1 MKIKKLALLL
11 PILPLLMANSP
22 APARIYPKKYDD
34 FEASYVGDEIN
45 DNYRYQIFHLKN
57 NGTGFI
63 SELDISGLEGYEYN
77 TYLSENTFNPIFD
90 DTLIGPGQELD
101 LRVKSTTPLVTIDGS
116 KLSYRSYAYIETG
129 NSEKTISGDK
139 SVSLVSSY
147 VGGFGSSYESYA
159 YQINA
164 SIEDTDTAYRYT
176 ILFKLNY
183 DGETI
188 YLKVENDSKL
198 FFYTYEEL
206 DLSKLEVIE
215 ASRIYEITNTNTY
228 YYSGCTLALAQFLL
242 RILVVFL
249 VVVLVVGSIIFLT
262 IFLPKIIRK
271 NNAKKREK
279 EIKK

>member
-1 MKIKKLALLL
+1 MKTKKLALLL

-22 APARIYPKKYDD
+22 APARIRPQKYDD

-101 LRVKSTTPLVTIDGS
+101 LRVKSTTSLVTIDGS
-116 KLSYRSYAYIETG
+116 KLIYHSYAYLDSG
-129 NSEKTISGDK
+129 NSEKTITGDK

-147 VGGFGSSYESYA
+147 VGGSYTSYS
-159 YQINA
+159 YRINA
-164 SIEDTDTAYRYT
+164 SIEGADSAYRYT